1 MKFKFL
7 EKISKDELDELL
19 LNQNKQN
26 NNLLSLVSQMR
37 VEFDKVK
44 ETYKTEL
51 KKRLDEKDKK
61 IKELEDKLNKIN
73 QKYV

>member
-1 MKFKFL
+1 MRFKFL
-7 EKISKDELDELL
+7 ERISKDELDELL

-44 ETYKTEL
+44 ETYKNEL

-61 IKELEDKLNKIN
+61 IKELEDKINKMN

>member
-7 EKISKDELDELL
+7 ERISKDELDELL

-44 ETYKTEL
+44 ETYKNEL
-51 KKRLDEKDKK
+51 KKRLEEKDKK
-61 IKELEDKLNKIN
+61 IKELEDKLNKMN